1 MTEHYYTKT
10 PVSAHHRKVLE
21 TELRGLQLTLSTDAG
36 VFSKGAVNYGSRLLI
51 ESLKLPPDAR
61 VLDIGCGYGPIGI
74 SAALLA
80 PRGSVVMA
88 DINERALQLA
98 AENAALNRADNVQVV
113 RSDLFDQVRSA
124 AFTHILSNPPIRAGK
139 QVVHRLFEQAR
150 GHLADGG
157 ELWIVI
163 QKKQG
168 APSALAKLNELYDE
182 VVVAGKGKGYFV
194 YRAIKLPQNGG

>member
-10 PVSAHHRKVLE
+10 PASAHDRKMLE
-21 TELRGLQLTLSTDAG
+21 TELRGLRLRFATDAG
-36 VFSKGAVNYGSRLLI
+36 VFSKGAIDYGSRLLI
-51 ESLKLPPDAR
+51 ESLKLPQDAR

-80 PRGSVVMA
+80 RQGAVVMA

-98 AENAALNRADNVQVV
+98 ASNAALNRADNVRVIC
-113 RSDLFDQVRSA
+113 SNLLDQVQDREY
-124 AFTHILSNPPIRAGK
+124 THILSNPPIRAGK

-150 GHLADGG
+150 DHLADGG

-168 APSALAKLNELYDE
+168 APSALARLNELYDE
-182 VVVAGKGKGYFV
+182 VVIEGKDRGYFV
-194 YRAIKLPQNGG
+194 YRAIKARP